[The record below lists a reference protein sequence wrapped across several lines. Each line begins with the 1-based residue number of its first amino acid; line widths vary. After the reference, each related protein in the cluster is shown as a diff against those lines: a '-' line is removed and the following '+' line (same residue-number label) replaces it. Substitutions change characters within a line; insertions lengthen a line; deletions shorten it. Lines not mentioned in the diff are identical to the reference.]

1 VPAQLQVAQRDLG
14 DLIPGCCVEPAAET
28 NMAGLRAVDGF
39 VDTRRKSAVS
49 ANILARTLQ

>member
-1 VPAQLQVAQRDLG
+1 
-14 DLIPGCCVEPAAET
+14 
-28 NMAGLRAVDGF
+28 MAGLRAVDGF